1 MLKHATLI
9 GVIAGVIFLL
19 MATFYYPGGT
29 YIDELSKG
37 YDWFDNYISNLLGPL
52 AVNGMDNVARPWA
65 VTGVLCLTASF
76 GLFFVK
82 FSNRI
87 KIRSAAFIIKYGGI
101 VATILGFLTVIPSF
115 HDGMVTL
122 SSILTLIIFFYITI
136 LALKSRLFWLKLI
149 SVLFLASFY
158 FAAFMYFTRI
168 YLDYMPL
175 VQKIILLVKITWILS
190 LQYLTQEEDFAHI
203 IK

>member
-1 MLKHATLI
+1 MLKHASLI
-9 GVIAGVIFLL
+9 GIITGLTLL
-19 MATFYYPGGT
+19 ILATLYYPGGT

-37 YDWFDNYISNLLGPL
+37 YDWFDNYISNLLGPS

-65 VTGVLCLTASF
+65 VAGVLCLTASF

-82 FSNRI
+82 FSYWI
-87 KIRSAAFIIKYGGI
+87 KIKSAAFIIKYGGI
-101 VATILGFLTVIPSF
+101 IATIMGFLTVIPAL

-122 SSILTLIIFFYITI
+122 SSILTLILFFYITVI
-136 LALKSRLFWLKLI
+136 VLKSRLFLLKI
-149 SVLFLASFY
+149 VSVLFLASFY
-158 FAAFMYFTRI
+158 FAAYMYFTRS

-175 VQKIILLVKITWILS
+175 VQKIILLVKIVWILS

-203 IK
+203 TK